1 LCAPQGAP
9 TKGKQMANKRNTT
22 IRVGLMAVVLVGI
35 LFWRPTVLIYGLQA
49 AGLYASIAIPM
60 GLILGI
66 VHIVNLAHGE
76 FMMLAA
82 YLTYMVCAALGI
94 DPFVAMVPV
103 AMVTA
108 GFGLIVYKLTIRQAI
123 KAPELNQ
130 LILTFGIAIAFSQVV
145 NLMFTSQPRKL
156 SFSYV
161 SASMDIGELT
171 FGTFNFVFVIVAV
184 IMVVGLK
191 LFLTRTTAGKA
202 ALAVGQNPKGAA
214 IVGIDVDKTYGFVF
228 ALASGMVGMMGALF
242 ITRSSI
248 FPAVG
253 SPFTMKSFCLVAMA
267 GIGNIPGILAASVL
281 LGISENFLKAF
292 RATRGWA
299 DIVFFVLILVVIL
312 GRSIRGKKA

>member
-1 LCAPQGAP
+1 
-9 TKGKQMANKRNTT
+9 MANKRNAT
-22 IRVGLMAVVLVGI
+22 ILVAMITVAAVAI

-82 YLTYMVCAALGI
+82 YATFMVCQAFGL

-103 AMVTA
+103 ALVTA
-108 GFGLIVYKLTIRQAI
+108 AFGFMIYKLTIRQAL
-123 KAPELNQ
+123 KSPELNQ
-130 LILTFGIAIAFSQVV
+130 LILTFGISIAITQLI
-145 NLMFTSQPRKL
+145 NLSFTSQTRKM
-156 SFSYV
+156 SFDYV
-161 SASMDIGELT
+161 SASVDIGELS
-171 FGTFNFVFVIVAV
+171 FGIYNFVFVV
-184 IMVVGLK
+184 IAILMVIGLR
-191 LFLTRTTAGKA
+191 LYLTKTISGKA
-202 ALAVGQNPKGAA
+202 ALAVGQNPKGAS

-228 ALASGMVGMMGALF
+228 ALASGMIGMMGALF

-248 FPAVG
+248 FPGVG
-253 SPFTMKSFCLVAMA
+253 GPFTMKSFCLIAMA
-267 GIGNIPGILAASVL
+267 GVGNIPGILGASVL

-299 DIVFFVLILVVIL
+299 DIVFFVLIITVIL
-312 GRSIRGKKA
+312 GRSIKGKKA

>member
-1 LCAPQGAP
+1 
-9 TKGKQMANKRNTT
+9 MVNKRNTT

-94 DPFVAMVPV
+94 DPFVAMIPV
-103 AMVTA
+103 ALVTA

-130 LILTFGIAIAFSQVV
+130 LILTFGIAIAFSQVI

-171 FGTFNFVFVIVAV
+171 FGTFNFVFVLVAV
-184 IMVVGLK
+184 LMVVGLK

-202 ALAVGQNPKGAA
+202 ALAVGQNPRGAA
-214 IVGIDVDKTYGFVF
+214 IVGIDVDRTYGFVF
-228 ALASGMVGMMGALF
+228 ALASGMVGMMGAMF

-312 GRSIRGKKA
+312 GRSIRGKRA

>member
-1 LCAPQGAP
+1 
-9 TKGKQMANKRNTT
+9 MANKRNTA
-22 IRVGLMAVVLVGI
+22 ILVGLITVVLVGI

-76 FMMLAA
+76 LMMLAA
-82 YLTYMVCAALGI
+82 YLTYMVCSALGL
-94 DPFVAMVPV
+94 DPFMAMIPV
-103 AMVTA
+103 AAVTA
-108 GFGLIVYKLTIRQAI
+108 AFGFVIYRLTIRQAI

-130 LILTFGIAIAFSQVV
+130 LILTFGLAIAFSQIV

-156 SFSYV
+156 SFGYV

-171 FGTFNFVFVIVAV
+171 FGTFNFVFVLVAV
-184 IMVVGLK
+184 LMVVGLK

-228 ALASGMVGMMGALF
+228 ALASGMVGLMGAMF

-267 GIGNIPGILAASVL
+267 GIGNIPGILGASVL

-292 RATRGWA
+292 RSTRGWS

-312 GRSIRGKKA
+312 GRSVRGKKA